1 MSAAPEFATNFSEQ
15 LIACLRKLNSTTDPA
30 ARFDSI
36 LRAQAAFNILRSC
49 PEGAQPYDPILVEFV
64 ETSKRDLDFL
74 YELEFR
80 RNHFF
85 CEELLML
92 RNLNN
97 TSQQPPPPL
106 PRGPP
111 PSTPSPV
118 APSQPTS
125 SPSTI
130 PLPPS

>member
-1 MSAAPEFATNFSEQ
+1 MSAAPEFATNFSDQ
-15 LIACLRKLNSTTDPA
+15 LIACLRELNSTTDPA
-30 ARFDSI
+30 ARFHSI
-36 LRAQAAFNILRSC
+36 LRAQAAFDILRSC
-49 PEGAQPYDPILVEFV
+49 PKGAQPYDPIVVEFV

-85 CEELLML
+85 CEELLTL
-92 RNLNN
+92 RSLNN
-97 TSQQPPPPL
+97 NSQQPPPPL

-111 PSTPSPV
+111 PSTPPSLASPQE
-118 APSQPTS
+118 PS